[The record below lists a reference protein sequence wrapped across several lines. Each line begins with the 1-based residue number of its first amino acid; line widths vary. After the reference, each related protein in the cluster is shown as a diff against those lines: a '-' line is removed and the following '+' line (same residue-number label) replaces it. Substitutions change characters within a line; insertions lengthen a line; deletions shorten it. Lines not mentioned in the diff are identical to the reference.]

1 MYASSASFTSGMR
14 WTRPS
19 RKVGSC
25 SSAFRLC
32 GANFSSA
39 IASAVSI
46 AASIVSRECCANRG
60 RSRSDSTSSTSK
72 SWNSRSRRL
81 TIREPMVPPSR
92 PRRCCLVE
100 QRLHLE
106 RDVVGAALLRAGRI
120 AVDDPL
126 VLEGEVHEVE
136 RTHVVFHAT
145 RDPRLVARD
154 LQRGDVI
161 VADLALLELAKD
173 GETRTVIVVPR
184 LREVVGLLEDARV
197 GPRVRG
203 RAGSGVLPEA
213 AVVVAELHQ
222 ADDLV
227 AALGIGRAAQ
237 RIVEE
242 DGAADAV
249 VRVLVRARRLVRGPT
264 RNGQARSVLAED
276 LIVEVTHDAD
286 DLLRAIV
293 MAAVDVPGLRVP
305 EVGRHHGDEPGSVV
319 ARGLGSDA
327 RLPAA
332 LEDAEAVLDM
342 VLCEEAVGLEAE
354 VAQDE
359 AVELSDGRLGD
370 VGYVD
375 AHVRRRRLQAI
386 AAQRQQDA
394 AAAQPEPV
402 GELDLPIGIEDLG
415 RSAGLGAGSLV
426 AGGRRVDPAE
436 VPGLEQDVEVDVL
449 DHRSGG
455 EETAAAAVEVHGIG
469 AVGSVRLDD
478 PVLRDPVPGL
488 DLGSE
493 AEPGVLAELDLTRRT
508 EDREGRDR

>member
-1 MYASSASFTSGMR
+1 MYAASASFTSGMR

-19 RKVGSC
+19 WKVGSC

-32 GANFSSA
+32 
-39 IASAVSI
+39 
-46 AASIVSRECCANRG
+46 CAKRG

-136 RTHVVFHAT
+136 WTHVVFHAT

-184 LREVVGLLEDARV
+184 LREVGGLLEDARV

-203 RAGSGVLPEA
+203 RAGGGVLPEA
-213 AVVVAELHQ
+213 AVVVAELQQ

-227 AALGIGRAAQ
+227 PALGTGRATQ

-249 VRVLVRARRLVRGPT
+249 VRVLVRASRLVHGPT

-276 LIVEVTHDAD
+276 LIVEVAHHAEDPLGAE
-286 DLLRAIV
+286 V
-293 MAAVDVPGLRVP
+293 MAAVDVTGLRVP
-305 EVGRHHGDEPGSVV
+305 EICRHHGDEPGRVV
-319 ARGLGSDA
+319 ARGLGGDA

-332 LEDAEAVLDM
+332 LEDARAVFD
-342 VLCEEAVGLEAE
+342 VIVYEEAVGLEPE
-354 VAQDE
+354 VAEDE
-359 AVELSDGRLGD
+359 AVSLCHGRLGD

-386 AAQRQQDA
+386 SAQRQQDA

-415 RSAGLGAGSLV
+415 RPVGLDTGSLV
-426 AGGRRVDPAE
+426 AGGGGSTLPKFPASNRTLKYTFLTTEPVAKKRQRR
-436 VPGLEQDVEVDVL
+436 Q
-449 DHRSGG
+449 
-455 EETAAAAVEVHGIG
+455 
-469 AVGSVRLDD
+469 
-478 PVLRDPVPGL
+478 
-488 DLGSE
+488 
-493 AEPGVLAELDLTRRT
+493 
-508 EDREGRDR
+508 